1 MNGTRE
7 DFCRGVLDDSPREA
21 LDPERLA
28 ARFVRYFDVPARPT
42 MDELRSMLRRTGFGE
57 VTGRHLDVKGIHY
70 SAPGGGYDIHY
81 RDDLWHGTQD
91 YSVLHETYEIIH
103 ETLWDMHSGDAPDRT
118 VCREAERFAAAVLM
132 QPRAF
137 EPLALEWGLDVP
149 ALQRA
154 FRCSYAS
161 VTIRLA
167 EVLRRPPLM
176 AILYEREDDGDPAGW
191 PEPPDFRATVV
202 RRTRGFGT
210 PVPFPISGFR
220 GGLPRRGRP
229 LPDGSLAEQ
238 AARTGRA
245 EYAEEGGLA
254 VVARPVIW
262 KERLAKVVVIAVPD
276 RDGAVLDP
284 QVIASDVPGRRR
296 RPVPTVAAVGP
307 WQRSKAGSPAIG
319 ADVRTA

>member
-1 MNGTRE
+1 M
-7 DFCRGVLDDSPREA
+7 
-21 LDPERLA
+21 
-28 ARFVRYFDVPARPT
+28 RYFNVPARPT
-42 MDELRSMLRRTGFGE
+42 MDELRSMLRRAGFGE

-103 ETLWDMHSGDAPDRT
+103 ETLWDMNSGDAPDRT

-137 EPLALEWGLDVP
+137 KPLALEFGLDVP

-167 EVLRRPPLM
+167 EVLRHPPLM
-176 AILYEREDDGDPAGW
+176 AVLYERQDDGDPAGW

-238 AARTGRA
+238 AVHYGTAR
-245 EYAEEGGLA
+245 YAHDGGHA
-254 VVARPVIW
+254 VIARPVVW
-262 KERLAKVVVIAVPD
+262 KGKLAKVVVIAVPD
-276 RDGAVLDP
+276 PDRAVLGP